1 VNHLIS
7 IKILCKNQWIWSYP
21 RSERISRFG
30 YDQQLNIREREQ
42 TTYVCVCVCWCM
54 YVCIAKT
61 TINTLSCQTT
71 RQEEQKVNKIIR
83 KWASKNIFKSATA
96 FCDDSFL
103 TTERIPYYS
112 FLVTIKKRKTAEL
125 HNADD
130 LPAVSSKF
138 INLRLIN
145 FLDNLV
151 YESYSLRSSNFSN
164 WWPRITK
171 MLLPWQ

>member
-1 VNHLIS
+1 MNHLIS
-7 IKILCKNQWIWSYP
+7 TKILCKNQWIWSYP
-21 RSERISRFG
+21 SSERISRFG
-30 YDQQLNIREREQ
+30 YDQQLNIKECEQ
-42 TTYVCVCVCWCM
+42 TIYVCVCVLM

-83 KWASKNIFKSATA
+83 RWASKNIFKSATA
-96 FCDDSFL
+96 FSDDSYL
-103 TTERIPYYS
+103 TTERITYYS
-112 FLVTIKKRKTAEL
+112 FFVTIKKIKTAEL
-125 HNADD
+125 HADN
-130 LPAVSSKF
+130 LPTVSSKF